1 MSASSSASAPIASVE
16 RIGTRQSSGVPRA
29 KGIGSGCSA
38 RATPLVAGYVAGA
51 IAVDDADIG
60 AFGRRRD
67 TIACPIPLAPPGAPL
82 ARLFRERCET
92 TEQSR
97 DELGDRR
104 MDVHGALQDGVGR
117 LGVHG
122 VEHAMDGFV

>member
-16 RIGTRQSSGVPRA
+16 RTGTRRSSGVLRA
-29 KGIGSGCSA
+29 
-38 RATPLVAGYVAGA
+38 AGA

-122 VEHAMDGFV
+122 VEHAMDGFVAARAQE